1 MHESCKA
8 LIFSSTPAR
17 GFASPNP
24 LALRHAYSARFF
36 LKGVGNVVEIPG
48 PAVNTRARIWTR
60 HLCRRCRAGEERVGR
75 VGAMAVPDGLE
86 MQMQASARAVG
97 MRGPSGEEL
106 VAARGD

>member
-1 MHESCKA
+1 M
-8 LIFSSTPAR
+8 
-17 GFASPNP
+17 
-24 LALRHAYSARFF
+24 
-36 LKGVGNVVEIPG
+36 
-48 PAVNTRARIWTR
+48 
-60 HLCRRCRAGEERVGR
+60 GR